1 MSFVYRG
8 LEAEYERY
16 LVTEHDVEHQL
27 EHILQ
32 ENPKCEHVTDR
43 PAQLGDEV
51 ILDYAGFC
59 EGEQFAGGTAEN
71 QSLTLGSGRFIPGF
85 EEQLVGKEIGEEV
98 SVMVTFPEQYHA
110 ENLAGKPAEFKC
122 KIHEI
127 HVHSKYELNDDFAK
141 EFGGC
146 ETMEEF
152 RKNLAASMQAYSD
165 ENSEMELQDKLFE
178 KAAASFD
185 FTPSEEEI
193 ERELDEQMERLSED
207 MAQHG
212 LNLEMYCQF
221 SGTTKE
227 QIREEIRE
235 KAVQNLRGQAVIDKI
250 AELENLTV
258 SEEDIEKAFE
268 MLAAQNGMPLE
279 LLKQNCDEEIKKE
292 ISRSVLIGKVMRIIR
307 ESAVVT
313 EGCGHCH
320 GHCHEHEDCG
330 CHEHGHCHEHED
342 CDCHGDHCHCH

>member
-8 LEAEYERY
+8 LEATLERHI
-16 LVTEHDVEHQL
+16 VTEHEVEHQL
-27 EHILQ
+27 EHILA
-32 ENPKCEHVTDR
+32 ENPKTEQVTGR

-59 EGEQFAGGTAEN
+59 EGEQFAGGTAEK

-127 HVHSKYELNDDFAK
+127 HTYSKYELNDEFAK
-141 EFGGC
+141 EFGHV

-152 RKNLAASMQAYSD
+152 RKNLFDSMQAYSD
-165 ENSEMELQDKLFE
+165 ESSEMDVQDELFE
-178 KAAASFD
+178 KVVASFD
-185 FTPSEEEI
+185 FVPSEEEI
-193 ERELDEQMERLSED
+193 EKEIDAQIERLSED

-212 LNLEMYCQF
+212 LNLDMYCQF

-235 KAVQNLRGQAVIDKI
+235 KAAKSLCGQAVIDKI
-250 AELENLTV
+250 AALENLSV
-258 SEEDIEKAFE
+258 DEQDIEQAFA
-268 MLAAQNGMPLE
+268 MLAMQNGMPVE
-279 LLKQNCDEEIKKE
+279 FIKEHCDEELKKE

-307 ESAVVT
+307 ESAVVEIKT
-313 EGCGHCH
+313 CEHHCH
-320 GHCHEHEDCG
+320 CDDDHCHCDDD
-330 CHEHGHCHEHED
+330 HCH
-342 CDCHGDHCHCH
+342 CDDDHCHCDDDHCHCH

>member
-8 LEAEYERY
+8 LEGKIERH

-27 EHILQ
+27 EHILE
-32 ENPKCEHVTDR
+32 ENPKIEHVTGR

-59 EGEQFAGGTAEN
+59 DGEQFQGGTAEN

-127 HVHSKYELNDDFAK
+127 HAHSKYELNDEFAK
-141 EFGGC
+141 EFGQV

-152 RKNLAASMQAYSD
+152 RKKLLDSMQAFAD
-165 ENSEMELQDKLFE
+165 EQAEMELQDRLFE
-178 KAAASFD
+178 EVVSSFE
-185 FTPSEEEI
+185 FVPSEEEI
-193 ERELDEQMERLSED
+193 EHALAEQMERLSED

-212 LNLEMYCQF
+212 LNLDMYCQF

-235 KAVQNLRGQAVIDKI
+235 KATASLRGQAVVSKI
-250 AELENLTV
+250 AELENLSV
-258 SEEDIEKAFE
+258 DENDMEKALM
-268 MLAAQNGMPLE
+268 MLAMQNGMSLE
-279 LLKQNCDEEIKKE
+279 FLKEHCDEEIKKE
-292 ISRSVLIGKVMRIIR
+292 ISRSVLIGKVMRLIY
-307 ESAVVT
+307 ESAVIEIEV
-313 EGCGHCH
+313 C
-320 GHCHEHEDCG
+320 EH
-330 CHEHGHCHEHED
+330 H
-342 CDCHGDHCHCH
+342 HCHCH

>member
-8 LEAEYERY
+8 LEATLERHI
-16 LVTEHDVEHQL
+16 VTEHEVEHQL
-27 EHILQ
+27 EHILA
-32 ENPKCEHVTDR
+32 ENPKTEQVTGR

-59 EGEQFAGGTAEN
+59 EGEQFAGGTAEK

-127 HVHSKYELNDDFAK
+127 HAHSKYELNDEFAK
-141 EFGGC
+141 EFGHV

-152 RKNLAASMQAYSD
+152 RKNLFDSMQAYSD
-165 ENSEMELQDKLFE
+165 ESSEMEVQDKLFA
-178 KAAASFD
+178 KAAESLD
-185 FTPSEEEI
+185 YVPSEEEI
-193 ERELDEQMERLSED
+193 EREIDEQMERLSED

-212 LNLEMYCQF
+212 LSLDMYCQF

-227 QIREEIRE
+227 QVREEIRE
-235 KAVQNLRGQAVIDKI
+235 KAAQNLRGQAVVDKV
-250 AELENLTV
+250 AELENLSV
-258 SEEDIEKAFE
+258 DEEDLEKAFSV
-268 MLAAQNGMPLE
+268 LAAQNGMPLE
-279 LLKQNCDEEIKKE
+279 LLKEHCDEEIKKE
-292 ISRSVLIGKVMRIIR
+292 ISRSILIGKVMRVIR
-307 ESAVVT
+307 ESAVVKI
-313 EGCGHCH
+313 EECGHE
-320 GHCHEHEDCG
+320 HCN
-330 CHEHGHCHEHED
+330 
-342 CDCHGDHCHCH
+342 CHCH